1 MSREGSAEILAP
13 AGTFDALAAAVR
25 CGADAVYLGGQV
37 LNARRNAGNFDA
49 EEMKKAVA
57 YCHARGVKV
66 HMTLNTLASD
76 EELTDAA
83 QYAIRQ
89 ACLAGVDA
97 LIIQDLGVF
106 RLAKQCAPAMPLHAS
121 TQMSVHTLAGV
132 RELAKLGFTRAV
144 LARELSLEEIEA
156 IAARSPIELEVF
168 IHGALCMSVS
178 GQCLMSAMLGS
189 RSANRGLCA
198 QPCRL
203 PFGAPGGTGH
213 DLSLKDLSATEYI
226 TRLYQAGVCSFKI
239 EGRMKRPEY
248 VAAAVTACR
257 KALSGEDDPALHE
270 RLRSVF
276 SRSGFTKG
284 YLDGELGRGLFGVRR
299 KEDVTAAQPVLR
311 ELRRL
316 YEKET
321 PRVGVEMA
329 FCVREGEPASLSVK
343 ANGASVFVQS
353 DAVAVRAEK
362 VSLTEEKIIHQLQKC
377 GGTPFE
383 PTEIFVDIDGSVSLP
398 LSGVNALRRDALEQL
413 SEKLEQPKEYPFSPV
428 LVENRVKKV
437 NKTTIF
443 ARFSAISQMK
453 NLSTDVENVILPLAQ
468 AEPINDKNVIAELPT
483 VFFGREES
491 VREQIKRAKE
501 RGIVCLCAATLDG
514 VRLAKEAGLDFW
526 FGLGSNVFNTLSI
539 LQAEDLGAK
548 AVILSP
554 EMTLRQAA
562 RLGGTLERGL
572 IVYGRL
578 PLMTVRSCP
587 VKNGMK
593 CADCGRSRS
602 LTDRLGVSFPV
613 RCFDGYSQ
621 VFNSRPI
628 WLADRKKETAVA
640 DFNVL
645 YFTTETS
652 EECAA
657 VVEQYR
663 NEAEPP
669 GEFTRGLSYRGVE

>member
-1 MSREGSAEILAP
+1 MLRASSAEILAP
-13 AGTFDALAAAVR
+13 AGTYDALVAAVR
-25 CGADAVYLGGQV
+25 CGADAVYLGGRE
-37 LNARRNAGNFDA
+37 LNARRNAGNFDF
-49 EEMKKAVA
+49 EELKKAAA

-83 QYAIRQ
+83 QRAIRQ
-89 ACLAGVDA
+89 ACQAGVDA

-106 RLAKQCAPAMPLHAS
+106 RLVKQCAPAMPLHAS

-132 RELAKLGFTRAV
+132 RELAAMGFTRAV

-156 IAARSPIELEVF
+156 IAAHSPIELEVF

-203 PFGAPGGTGH
+203 PFAAPGGTGH
-213 DLSLKDLSATEYI
+213 DLSLKDLSATDYI
-226 TRLYQAGVCSFKI
+226 NRLTRAGVCSFKI

-257 KALSGEDDPALHE
+257 KALRGEDDPALHE
-270 RLRSVF
+270 QLRSVF

-284 YLDGELGRGLFGVRR
+284 YFDGSLGREMFGTRR
-299 KEDVTAAQPVLR
+299 KEDVTAAQPVLKA
-311 ELRRL
+311 LSRL

-321 PRVGVEMA
+321 PRVGVEMV
-329 FCVREGEPASLSVK
+329 FCAEEGEPASLSVK
-343 ANGASVFVQS
+343 ANGQSVFVRS
-353 DAVAVRAEK
+353 EAVAVKAEK
-362 VSLTEEKIIHQLQKC
+362 VALTAEKITDQLKKC

-383 PTEIFVDIDGSVSLP
+383 PIRIDVTVGAGLSLP
-398 LSGVNALRRDALEQL
+398 LSAVNALRREALE
-413 SEKLEQPKEYPFSPV
+413 KLCDRVAQPKNCTFSPV
-428 LVENRVKKV
+428 LVENKVKKV
-437 NKTTIF
+437 NKTTCY
-443 ARFSAISQMK
+443 ARFAALSQVK
-453 NLSTDVENVILPLAQ
+453 NVSTDVENFILPLAQ
-468 AEPINDKNVIAELPT
+468 AAPIGGKTVIAELPT
-483 VFFGREES
+483 VFFGQEEA
-491 VREQIKRAKE
+491 VREQIEQAKT
-501 RGIVCLCAATLDG
+501 RGVDGLCVATLDG
-514 VRLAKEAGLDFW
+514 ARLAKDAGMEYW
-526 FGLGSNVFNTLSI
+526 FGLGSNVFNTLSL
-539 LQAEDLGAK
+539 LQAEELGAK

-562 RLGGTLERGL
+562 RLGGTVERGL

-578 PLMTVRSCP
+578 PLMTTRNCP
-587 VKNGMK
+587 VKNGTS
-593 CADCGRSRS
+593 CAECGRSRS

-613 RCFDGYSQ
+613 RCFGGYSQ
-621 VFNSRPI
+621 VLNSRPI
-628 WLADRKKETAVA
+628 WLADRKKETQIV
-640 DFNVL
+640 DFHVL
-645 YFTTETS
+645 YFTTETP

-657 VVEQYR
+657 VAARYQR
-663 NEAEPP
+663 GDASP

>member
-1 MSREGSAEILAP
+1 MFRASSAEILAP
-13 AGTFDALAAAVR
+13 AGTYDALVAAVR
-25 CGADAVYLGGQV
+25 CGADAVYLGGQE
-37 LNARRNAGNFDA
+37 LNARRNAGNFDF
-49 EEMKKAVA
+49 EELKKAAA

-83 QYAIRQ
+83 QRAVRQ
-89 ACLAGVDA
+89 ACQAGVDA

-106 RLAKQCAPAMPLHAS
+106 RLVQQCAPTMPLHAS

-132 RELAKLGFTRAV
+132 RELADMGFTRAV

-156 IAARSPIELEVF
+156 IAAHSPIELEVF

-203 PFGAPGGTGH
+203 PFAAPGGTGH

-226 TRLYQAGVCSFKI
+226 TRLHRAGVCSFKI

-257 KALSGEDDPALHE
+257 KALAGEEDAVLQE
-270 RLRSVF
+270 QLKSVF

-284 YLDGELGRGLFGVRR
+284 YFDGALGREMFGTRR
-299 KEDVTAAQPVLR
+299 KEDVTAAQPVLKS
-311 ELRRL
+311 LSRL

-329 FCVREGEPASLSVK
+329 FCAHEGEPASLSVK
-343 ANGASVFVQS
+343 ANGKTVFVESERLVEPAQN
-353 DAVAVRAEK
+353 AP
-362 VSLTEEKIIHQLQKC
+362 LTQERVVDQLKKC

-383 PTEIFVDIDGSVSLP
+383 VSGIDAELDEQISLP
-398 LSGVNALRRDALEQL
+398 LSAVNALRREALENL
-413 SEKLEQPKEYPFSPV
+413 TERLEQPPNHTFSPV

-437 NKTTIF
+437 NKPTCY
-443 ARFSAISQMK
+443 ARFSTVSQVK
-453 NLSTDVENVILPLAQ
+453 NLSTAVENYILPLAQ
-468 AEPINDKNVIAELPT
+468 AAPIAGKTVVAELPT
-483 VFFGREES
+483 VLFGQEEA
-491 VREQIKRAKE
+491 VRQQIVQATA
-501 RGIVCLCAATLDG
+501 RGITCLCAATLDG
-514 VRLAKEAGLDFW
+514 ARLAKEAGLSFW
-526 FGLGSNVFNTLSI
+526 FGLGSNVFNTLSL
-539 LQAEDLGAK
+539 LQARELGAQ
-548 AVILSP
+548 AAILSP
-554 EMTLRQAA
+554 EMTLRQVS
-562 RLGGTLERGL
+562 RLGGTIDRGL

-578 PLMTVRSCP
+578 PLMTTRNCP
-587 VKNGMK
+587 VKNGTD
-593 CADCGRSRS
+593 CASCGRCRS

-613 RCFDGYSQ
+613 RCFGGYSQ

-628 WLADRKKETAVA
+628 WLADRKKETEIV
-640 DFNVL
+640 DFHVL
-645 YFTTETS
+645 YFTTETP

-657 VVEQYR
+657 VAARYQR
-663 NEAEPP
+663 GDAPP
-669 GEFTRGLSYRGVE
+669 GEFTRGLYYRGVE

>member
-1 MSREGSAEILAP
+1 MLRVSSAEILAP
-13 AGTFDALAAAVR
+13 AGTYDALVAAVR
-25 CGADAVYLGGQV
+25 CGADAVYLGGQE
-37 LNARRNAGNFDA
+37 LNARRNAGNFTF
-49 EEMKKAVA
+49 EELQKAAA

-83 QYAIRQ
+83 QRAIRQ
-89 ACLAGVDA
+89 ACQVGVDA

-106 RLAKQCAPAMPLHAS
+106 RLARQCAPAMPLHAS

-132 RELAKLGFTRAV
+132 KELAAMGFTRAV

-156 IAARSPIELEVF
+156 IAAQSPIELEVF

-203 PFGAPGGTGH
+203 PFAAPDGTGH

-226 TRLYQAGVCSFKI
+226 ARLHRAGVCSFKI

-257 KALSGEDDPALHE
+257 KALAGEADPALQE
-270 RLRSVF
+270 QLRSVF
-276 SRSGFTKG
+276 SRSGFTRG
-284 YLDGELGRGLFGVRR
+284 YFDGSLGREMFGTRR
-299 KEDVTAAQPVLR
+299 KEDVTAAQPVLK
-311 ELRRL
+311 ELHRL

-329 FCVREGEPASLSVK
+329 FCAREGEPASLSVK
-343 ANGASVFVQS
+343 ASGASVFAQS
-353 DAVAVRAEK
+353 EATAVKAEK
-362 VSLTEEKIIHQLQKC
+362 VPLTKERVVEQLKKC

-383 PTEIFVDIDGSVSLP
+383 PTQIDVELDDGISLP
-398 LSGVNALRRDALEQL
+398 LSCLNALRREALERL
-413 SEKLEQPKEYPFSPV
+413 TERLEQPKQRVFSPV
-428 LVENRVKKV
+428 LVENGVKKV
-437 NKTTIF
+437 NKATCF
-443 ARFSAISQMK
+443 ARFSALSQVE
-453 NLSTDVENVILPLAQ
+453 NLSTNVENYILPLEQ
-468 AEPINDKNVIAELPT
+468 AAPIDGKTVIAELPT
-483 VFFGREES
+483 VFFGQEDK
-491 VREQIKRAKE
+491 VREQIETAKA
-501 RGIVCLCAATLDG
+501 RGVRCLCAATLDG
-514 VRLAKEAGLDFW
+514 ARLAKETGMDFW
-526 FGLGSNVFNTLSI
+526 FGLGSNVFNTLSL

-554 EMTLRQAA
+554 EMTLRQVS
-562 RLGGTLERGL
+562 RLGGAIGRGL
-572 IVYGRL
+572 ITYGRL
-578 PLMTVRSCP
+578 PLMTTRNCP
-587 VKNGMK
+587 VKNGTR

-613 RCFDGYSQ
+613 RCFGGYSQ

-628 WLADRKKETAVA
+628 WLADRRQEIEIV
-640 DFNVL
+640 DFHVL
-645 YFTTETS
+645 YFTTETP

-657 VVEQYR
+657 VLARY
-663 NEAEPP
+663 EAQAAPQ
-669 GEFTRGLSYRGVE
+669 GDFTRGLYYRGVE